1 MLINPLYNLWGI
13 APSVILTFVLIFIWE
28 AVWKGIALWKS
39 GKNKQL
45 AWFVCIF
52 IFNTVGI
59 LPIIY
64 LLFFQK
70 KTERRRP
77 AHRRRRK

>member
-1 MLINPLYNLWGI
+1 MTPEQFI
-13 APSVILTFVLIFIWE
+13 AWFIPVLIILSIWD
-28 AVWKGIALWKS
+28 AVWKGIGMWKA
-39 GKNKQL
+39 GRNNHL

-64 LLFFQK
+64 LAFFQPKIKAK
-70 KTERRRP
+70 K
-77 AHRRRRK
+77 K